1 MSLRDVSV
9 LSPAYHTV
17 CIDPWLT
24 QNKRV
29 CPVCKRRVFAAGERR
44 ALSDSSDAEPDAD
57 ESQPLLR
64 SAPSA
69 VTIQLDADCTTPQLM
84 SPVAD

>member
-1 MSLRDVSV
+1 MTKFSYLF
-9 LSPAYHTV
+9 PAYHAV

-44 ALSDSSDAEPDAD
+44 RVRTDSDSTDTE
-57 ESQPLLR
+57 PLLNDHN
-64 SAPSA
+64 ATQ
-69 VTIQLDADCTTPQLM
+69 VGTTTE
-84 SPVAD
+84 